1 MRARDYRELV
11 VWQKAHKL
19 SVEIYRI
26 TATFPA
32 YEQFGLTNQLRRA
45 AVSIPSNIVEG
56 YERGTNKEFKQFLA
70 IARGSTGEVRAQL
83 EIAKD
88 VGYIKSAEFDDLFA
102 HTTEVHKMLNA
113 FMKTLV

>member
-1 MRARDYRELV
+1 MRVRDYRELI
-11 VWQKAHKL
+11 VWQKAHTL
-19 SVEIYRI
+19 SVNIYRQ
-26 TATFPA
+26 TANFPA

-56 YERGTNKEFKQFLA
+56 YERGSNKEFKQFLA

-88 VGYIKSAEFDDLFA
+88 IGYLRDAEFKNLITQA
-102 HTTEVHKMLNA
+102 TEVHKMLNA
-113 FMKTLV
+113 FIKTLV